1 MTTIAPASDTV
12 LRVAGFDH
20 VALRSADLARARAFY
35 RDVLAFPIVVEREQ
49 LFIVRVG
56 DALLGV
62 IGPGVR
68 TSAGDSFDAFRV
80 GLDHVAL
87 RVSDEEALR
96 AAAETLALRG
106 VQHTGVRINTVR
118 GNAYLAFRDPD
129 GIAWQLS
136 V

>member
-1 MTTIAPASDTV
+1 VTTVAPASDTA

-20 VALRSADLARARAFY
+20 VALRSADLTRARAFY
-35 RDVLAFPIVVEREQ
+35 CDVLAFPIVVEREQ

-62 IGPGVR
+62 IGPDAR
-68 TSAGDSFDAFRV
+68 TTVGDSFDPFRV

-87 RVSDEEALR
+87 RVSDEGALRTAAEAL
-96 AAAETLALRG
+96 TLRG
-106 VQHTGVRINTVR
+106 VLHTGVRINMVR